1 MSKKFLA
8 GACIVLCNH
17 LDGAVADFEMHT
29 TVAFDFIVD
38 CIAALKQLGD
48 PSWKKYYDRVMRVL
62 DELETEEN

>member
-17 LDGAVADFEMHT
+17 LDGAVADFENQN

-48 PSWKKYYDRVMRVL
+48 PSWKGYYDRVMKTL
-62 DELETEEN
+62 DKLEGEEN